1 MSTPAPPILQKP
13 KHIKYWLRCLRTCLP
28 TDYTSTDL
36 NRLTLGFFCIAAL
49 DLLGCL
55 HTETTEEDRT
65 GWINWIYKNQL
76 PIGGFR
82 GSPATDLGK
91 ADGSEWD
98 PPIVPASFFALAA
111 LVSLGDNLERVK
123 KRELLE
129 LLPKVQREDGSFG
142 EWLGGDGQ
150 IIGGSDMRFV
160 YCAVA
165 IRWILRGREGKGV
178 VEGVKDIDVEGVVK
192 FIRSAESYEHGI
204 SDKAFGEA
212 HGFFPPS
219 FFLSLYWRMGLEL
232 MDACSGIDLL
242 CYRSSGPAGS
252 TTPHLRRTLYA
263 REHPQM
269 AYLTS
274 STFTS
279 TGRIK
284 RRGIRE
290 PDNQWY

>member
-1 MSTPAPPILQKP
+1 MSTPPPTLQKS
-13 KHIKYWLRCLRTCLP
+13 KHIKYWLRCLKTCLP

-55 HTETTEEDRT
+55 YTETTEEDRA

-91 ADGSEWD
+91 GADGSEWD

-192 FIRSAESYEHGI
+192 FIRSAESYENGI

-212 HGFFPPS
+212 HGFFPIPFFLS
-219 FFLSLYWRMGLEL
+219 FFL
-232 MDACSGIDLL
+232 C
-242 CYRSSGPAGS
+242 
-252 TTPHLRRTLYA
+252 
-263 REHPQM
+263 
-269 AYLTS
+269 
-274 STFTS
+274 
-279 TGRIK
+279 TG
-284 RRGIRE
+284 GW
-290 PDNQWY
+290 DWG